1 MQHQILWLY
10 LVIQTWLLRGTQT
23 PGAASPPSRHSPPDA
38 KGAAAGTRDPP
49 TRLGEDA
56 RGTSQTP
63 RAYRRSTPRRQ
74 PRSGKTREAREVTL
88 RVPCIRPAH
97 FPFAEGASDTP
108 VAARTPRRARGTKRS
123 AGSSPTHPER
133 ARGNVSRLQAERS
146 GLPRRSNKPSAAGA
160 KASPRPEGARTAPA
174 LSPFKPLQP
183 PPPPLPPPRYPSP
196 DGRRSS
202 SFRAPRDV
210 PPLGGA
216 RGGAAMREGA
226 SSGSGRLWEDRL
238 PSVRQ
243 GAAEGSRFRLRLGEG
258 LGGLVRGRED
268 CAD

>member
-23 PGAASPPSRHSPPDA
+23 PGAASPPGRHSPPDG

-63 RAYRRSTPRRQ
+63 RAYRRSTPRKQ

-123 AGSSPTHPER
+123 AESSPAHPER

-146 GLPRRSNKPSAAGA
+146 GLPRRSNKSSAAGA

-196 DGRRSS
+196 EADD
-202 SFRAPRDV
+202 AP
-210 PPLGGA
+210 PP
-216 RGGAAMREGA
+216 
-226 SSGSGRLWEDRL
+226 SGRQGKSRLWA
-238 PSVRQ
+238 
-243 GAAEGSRFRLRLGEG
+243 G
-258 LGGLVRGRED
+258 
-268 CAD
+268 